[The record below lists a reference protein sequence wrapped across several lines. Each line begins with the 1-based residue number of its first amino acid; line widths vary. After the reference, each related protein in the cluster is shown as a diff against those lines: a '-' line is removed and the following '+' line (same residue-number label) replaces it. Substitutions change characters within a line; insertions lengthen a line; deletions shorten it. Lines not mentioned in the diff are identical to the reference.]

1 MPERALAAYAGA
13 SLAEAQK
20 NPGCHLGWNTLAAI
34 GQVESA
40 HGTLGGATTGV
51 DGVATPAIIGR
62 ALDGHGVAKIP
73 DTDHGRLDG
82 DTTWDHAV
90 GPLQFT
96 PATWAT
102 HAQDGNHDGVTDI
115 NNIDD
120 AALAAAGYLCRSG
133 DLTVARNWIA
143 AVTAYNPDPA
153 YTNKVAD
160 AANSYAP
167 VG

>member
-1 MPERALAAYAGA
+1 M
-13 SLAEAQK
+13 
-20 NPGCHLGWNTLAAI
+20 
-34 GQVESA
+34 
-40 HGTLGGATTGV
+40 
-51 DGVATPAIIGR
+51 ATPTIVGR
-62 ALDGHGVAKIP
+62 ALDGHGVARIP

-102 HAQDGNHDGVTDI
+102 HAQDGNRDGVTDI

-153 YTNKVAD
+153 YTNKVAA

-167 VG
+167 AG